1 MFDYA
6 KLATL
11 CSIQILALWHIT
23 RKGLFLPNTAKQCT
37 QQLQWHRL
45 VKSIDQGSGTFLT
58 KEPFCFIF
66 QKIRPARSRKRLTLF
81 HCSC

>member
-11 CSIQILALWHIT
+11 CSIQLLALWHIT

-37 QQLQWHRL
+37 QPLQ
-45 VKSIDQGSGTFLT
+45 
-58 KEPFCFIF
+58 
-66 QKIRPARSRKRLTLF
+66 
-81 HCSC
+81 

>member
-23 RKGLFLPNTAKQCT
+23 RKGLFLANTANQCT
-37 QQLQWHRL
+37 QLQWHQL
-45 VKSIDQGSGTFLT
+45 VKSIGA
-58 KEPFCFIF
+58 K
-66 QKIRPARSRKRLTLF
+66 
-81 HCSC
+81 